1 MRDNLENTKST
12 QEKSVYK
19 KIGLGIYIIFALIY
33 YFFMKDMFLDGT
45 FFLVVGIAL
54 LLIIIS
60 VHDKNSQSLKGR
72 GLGDK

>member
-45 FFLVVGIAL
+45 F
-54 LLIIIS
+54 
-60 VHDKNSQSLKGR
+60 SL
-72 GLGDK
+72 

>member
-1 MRDNLENTKST
+1 MRHKLENTKST
-12 QEKSVYK
+12 QRSSVYK

-54 LLIIIS
+54 LLIVI
-60 VHDKNSQSLKGR
+60 LKR
-72 GLGDK
+72 FKEHT